1 MNLGLVHIYCGDGKG
16 KTTACIGLSVR
27 AAGRGFKVL
36 FVQFLKG
43 RTTGEL
49 KSFKLFENIE
59 VMRGKETTKF
69 TFQMNEEEKEA
80 VFQEHEKLFSCVL
93 DKLNNEKIDLLVLD
107 EVIGACNTGVF
118 SLGRLIAFLQAKPKG
133 LEVVLSGRN
142 PVKELIELAD
152 YVSEVKMI
160 KHPLKKGVPARD
172 GIER

>member
-1 MNLGLVHIYCGDGKG
+1 MGLLHIYCGDGKG

-36 FVQFLKG
+36 FVQFLKN
-43 RTTGEL
+43 RLTGEL
-49 KSFKLFENIE
+49 QSFELFNNIE
-59 VMRGKETTKF
+59 VMRGKETRKF
-69 TFQMNEEEKEA
+69 TFQMTEDEKQKVLA
-80 VFQEHEKLFSCVL
+80 EHKELFEQVITKIS
-93 DKLNNEKIDLLVLD
+93 NEKIDLLILD

-118 SLGRLIAFLQAKPKG
+118 PYSSLVDFLQNKPPE

-142 PVKELIELAD
+142 PPPELIALAD

-160 KHPLKKGVPARD
+160 KHPLKRGIPARD

>member
-1 MNLGLVHIYCGDGKG
+1 MGLLHIYCGDGKG

-36 FVQFLKG
+36 FVQFLKN
-43 RTTGEL
+43 RITGEL
-49 KSFKLFENIE
+49 QSFELFNNIE

-69 TFQMNEEEKEA
+69 TFQMTEAEKQS
-80 VFQEHEKLFSCVL
+80 VLLEHEELF
-93 DKLNNEKIDLLVLD
+93 DKVITKIKHEKIDLLILD
-107 EVIGACNTGVF
+107 EIIGACNTGVF
-118 SLGRLIAFLQAKPKG
+118 PYSRLVDFLENKPQE

-142 PVKELIELAD
+142 PKPELIALAD

-160 KHPLKKGVPARD
+160 KYPLKRGIPARD